1 MLSIPKTTN
10 RLFFSHARTALK
22 YGLISLGVKDGDE
35 ILIPDFICEVVL
47 HPLDDL
53 GIKPRYFPLHID
65 LSPDWE
71 KLEKLVNDKT
81 KAVLMVHYFGQPQ
94 DISKFKLFCK
104 KHSIALIEDNA
115 HGYGAEYEGQ
125 LLGTFGD
132 IGIASPRKFHDIIS
146 GGILFLN
153 NDGLIAPQINI
164 KDFPTNLNQKL
175 FKFFSE
181 KFPGLKRY
189 LKRKIQSRPF
199 YEDPLLFREPRIED
213 FRIDKLSMS
222 NFNAINW
229 KQMAEIKRERYF
241 QWESFLKHKGLVPVF
256 ETMSETSAPQCFPAY
271 VSDFKLAT
279 KWFDWGWENGYHV
292 YSWPALPEEVI
303 LQKGSALKKW
313 ETLICF
319 STSLDLHPGKNTNC
333 PLA

>member
-1 MLSIPKTTN
+1 MLNKTASSRRT
-10 RLFFSHARTALK
+10 FFSHARIALK
-22 YGLISLGVKDGDE
+22 YGLISLDIKPGDE
-35 ILIPDFICEVVL
+35 VLIPDFICEVVL

-53 GIKPRYFPLHID
+53 GIKPCYFPLNSD
-65 LSPDWE
+65 LSPDWGE
-71 KLEKLVNDKT
+71 LEKLVNDKT
-81 KAVLMVHYFGQPQ
+81 KALLMVHYFGQPQ
-94 DISKFKLFCK
+94 DISKFRFFCER
-104 KHSIALIEDNA
+104 HFLALIEDNA

-132 IGIASPRKFHDIIS
+132 IGITSPRKFHDIIS
-146 GGILFLN
+146 GGILFQN
-153 NDGLIAPQINI
+153 NDGLLTPQIDHI
-164 KDFPTNLNQKL
+164 KDFPTKLNQKL

-181 KFPGLKRY
+181 KFPRLKRY

-199 YEDPLLFREPRIED
+199 YEDPLLFREPKIED

-241 QWESFLKHKGLVPVF
+241 QWESFLKHKDLVPVF
-256 ETMSETSAPQCFPAY
+256 ETMNETSAPQCFPAY
-271 VSDFKLAT
+271 ASDVKSAK

-303 LQKGSALKKW
+303 LAKGSALQKW
-313 ETLICF
+313 ENLICF
-319 STSLDLHPGKNTNC
+319 STAQELNLDRQSNTV
-333 PLA
+333 A